1 MMAESGQTAGERDA
15 NGDVGGEGRS
25 ARSDAPE
32 RAQTGD
38 LVSDRELGLTEPLG
52 PDRDGPIDLK
62 GSTWGADPD
71 DDPGSAATDAGTSAG

>member
-1 MMAESGQTAGERDA
+1 MMAESGQVGRESAA
-15 NGDVGGEGRS
+15 NGDVGGEERS
-25 ARSDAPE
+25 ARSDTRE

-71 DDPGSAATDAGTSAG
+71 DDPGSAATDAGSGAA